1 MEQIRS
7 FIAIGLPEELKRDLT
22 DIELQLQSAG
32 RAPVKWVDPQ
42 GIHLTLKFLGN
53 IDVSITGKVTG
64 AIEGAVQGVHP
75 FQLGAGGLGVFP
87 SMKRVQVVWVGLSG
101 EVDRLSQLQQRI
113 ESGLAPLG
121 FARERRP
128 FTPHLTLA
136 RIRDRAT
143 QNERQE
149 LGKIVAGASFE
160 TGCHINVDTVHLMK
174 SQLTR
179 EGPIYSRISSVKLK

>member
-7 FIAIGLPEELKRDLT
+7 FIAVELPEELKRDLT
-22 DIELQLQSAG
+22 AIKLQLQSVS
-32 RAPVKWVDPQ
+32 RAPVKWVDLQ

-53 IDVSITGKVTG
+53 IDASITGKVTET
-64 AIEGAVQGVHP
+64 IEEAVQGVHP
-75 FQLGAGGLGVFP
+75 FHLGAGGLGVFP

-149 LGKIVAGASFE
+149 LGKLIADTSFE
-160 TGCHINVDTVHLMK
+160 TGCRIRVDTVHLMK

>member
-7 FIAIGLPEELKRDLT
+7 FIAIDLPEELKRDLN
-22 DIELQLQSAG
+22 DIKLQLQSAS
-32 RAPVKWVDPQ
+32 RVPVKWVDPQ
-42 GIHLTLKFLGN
+42 SIHLTLKFLGN
-53 IDVSITGKVTG
+53 IDVSITGKVTD
-64 AIEGAVQGVHP
+64 ALEEAVRGVHP
-75 FQLGAGGLGVFP
+75 FHLGAGGLGVFP

-101 EVDRLSQLQQRI
+101 EVDRLSHLQHRI

-143 QNERQE
+143 PNERQE
-149 LGKIVAGASFE
+149 LGKLVAGTSFE
-160 TGCHINVDTVHLMK
+160 TGCHIKVDTVHLMK

-179 EGPIYSRISSVKLK
+179 EGPIYSRICSVKLK

>member
-7 FIAIGLPEELKRDLT
+7 FIAIDLPEELKRALT
-22 DIELQLQSAG
+22 DIKLRLQSAS

-42 GIHLTLKFLGN
+42 VIHLTLKFLGN
-53 IDVSITGKVTG
+53 IDASITGKVTE
-64 AIEGAVQGVHP
+64 AIEEAVREVHP
-75 FQLGAGGLGVFP
+75 FHLGAGGLGVFP
-87 SMKRVQVVWVGLSG
+87 SLKRVQVVWVGLSG
-101 EVDRLSQLQQRI
+101 ELDRLSQLQQRI

-121 FARERRP
+121 FPCERRS

-143 QNERQE
+143 PYEQQE
-149 LGKIVAGASFE
+149 LGNLVAGTSFE
-160 TGCHINVDTVHLMK
+160 TGCRIRVDSIHLMK

-179 EGPIYSRISSVKLK
+179 EGPVYSRISSVKLK

>member
-7 FIAIGLPEELKRDLT
+7 FIAVELPEELKRDLT
-22 DIELQLQSAG
+22 AIKLQLQSVS
-32 RAPVKWVDPQ
+32 RAPVKWVDLQ

-53 IDVSITGKVTG
+53 IDASITGKVTET
-64 AIEGAVQGVHP
+64 IEEAVQGVHP
-75 FQLGAGGLGVFP
+75 FHLGAGGLGVFP

-149 LGKIVAGASFE
+149 LGKLVAGTSFE
-160 TGCHINVDTVHLMK
+160 TSCHIKVDTVHLMK

-179 EGPIYSRISSVKLK
+179 EGPIHSRISSVKLK